1 MKKVLIVVAC
11 IGVWWALC
19 VMVMAAN
26 YALTG
31 KPEGASVVIGAVV
44 AASLA
49 LRLGKWLL
57 KKQNN
62 RARVKPEQEIKGD
75 DTSSIEKPQSRK
87 TDVSQSKKRNW
98 ITWLP
103 YVLELALVCLCVS
116 DLIYSIETMY
126 PSKQTSWELLSSNF
140 EALQVI
146 RTAQMRIGV
155 VAAYCVIFMGKAA
168 TKLLRSPIFL
178 LLPCLYV
185 VLSGIQYF
193 ILSDYYRISSNRYGS
208 IHFNDERFIPLCIL
222 LLVILCL
229 QFRSERE

>member
-19 VMVMAAN
+19 VIVMAAN

-57 KKQNN
+57 KKLNL
-62 RARVKPEQEIKGD
+62 RARVTPEQEIKGD
-75 DTSSIEKPQSRK
+75 DTSPEEKPQSKK
-87 TDVSQSKKRNW
+87 TDLSQSKKRNW
-98 ITWLP
+98 IKWLP
-103 YVLELALVCLCVS
+103 YILEVALVCLCVS
-116 DLIYSIETMY
+116 DLTNSIESMY
-126 PSKQTSWELLSSNF
+126 PSGDTNWKRISSNF
-140 EALQVI
+140 EALQMI
-146 RTAQMRIGV
+146 RLAQIRIAV
-155 VAAYCVIFMGKAA
+155 VGGYCVIVLGKAA
-168 TKLLRSPIFL
+168 IKSLRASVYV

-193 ILSDYYRISSNRYGS
+193 VISDRYVLDVYRRGYIDFDDDRFFPVCVILM
-208 IHFNDERFIPLCIL
+208 L
-222 LLVILCL
+222 LLFVL
-229 QFRSERE
+229 FRSQRH